1 MFIRTILGK
10 EKFTFTANRS
20 LLVQVTTRKVAAKCV
35 AKELL
40 IWSFTFLGKWRSRA
54 ISFLKLAPAFS
65 EPIKLPRTTNSKQ
78 FQLLRIHS
86 EIITF
91 RGKSEMAKRSP
102 SNESGSD
109 DGYNSDRE
117 MQREKLRLI
126 NRDTLEFK
134 KKYNVLELLNNSA
147 NGVIY
152 SGMFMSKIRHFCL
165 KLTPFHHFNTIYFRN
180 THWRRR
186 ICSYQTSIQSKDS
199 WLCYGWRATSSKRIS
214 HSSSGIK
221 HSGRCQSFWVV
232 WTTNNVSLYTLELN
246 LEHL

>member
-1 MFIRTILGK
+1 MVEFHTVPGLKTSYNCIYMYCFIDFKDYSTCMETGK
-10 EKFTFTANRS
+10 ENFTFTANRS

-86 EIITF
+86 KIIIF

-134 KKYNVLELLNNSA
+134 RKYNVLELLNNSA

-152 SGMFMSKIRHFCL
+152 SGMFMSKIRRENFCQNL
-165 KLTPFHHFNTIYFRN
+165 
-180 THWRRR
+180 
-186 ICSYQTSIQSKDS
+186 
-199 WLCYGWRATSSKRIS
+199 
-214 HSSSGIK
+214 
-221 HSGRCQSFWVV
+221 SFKWF
-232 WTTNNVSLYTLELN
+232 
-246 LEHL
+246 